1 MVALTHSFAATSPGS
16 KVRAEAAGHAAA
28 AAAAGVGGAGGGGGG
43 GNGMVIKMMITNG
56 GE

>member
-28 AAAAGVGGAGGGGGG
+28 AAAGVGGAGGGGG